1 MQKILIVEDERPIS
15 DLIELSLNSAGY
27 CCEQVFDGEEAA
39 DKLIERNYDLIL
51 LDIMLP
57 KVDGFELMEFI
68 RPMGIPVIFLTAKE
82 RVEDKVKGLKLGADD
97 YLTKPFEVMELLARV
112 ESVLRRYYRG
122 IERLEYRD
130 IIVDLLAH
138 TVKKKEQ
145 EVILTEKE
153 FELLVLL
160 IRNKNLALFREQ
172 IYEKVWGGEYTGD
185 SRTIDLHIQRLRKKL
200 DLKENIISLFKIGYR
215 LEE

>member
-1 MQKILIVEDERPIS
+1 MEKILIVEDERPIS
-15 DLIELSLNSAGY
+15 DLIQLSLNSAGY

-39 DKLIERNYDLIL
+39 DKLLERNYDLIL

-112 ESVLRRYYRG
+112 ESVLRRYHRG

-138 TVKKKEQ
+138 TVCEDVS
-145 EVILTEKE
+145 EC
-153 FELLVLL
+153 
-160 IRNKNLALFREQ
+160 
-172 IYEKVWGGEYTGD
+172 
-185 SRTIDLHIQRLRKKL
+185 H
-200 DLKENIISLFKIGYR
+200 
-215 LEE
+215 

>member
-15 DLIELSLNSAGY
+15 DLIKLSLNTAGY
-27 CCEQVFDGEEAA
+27 CCEQVFDGEAAA

-68 RPMGIPVIFLTAKE
+68 RPMGIPVIFLTAKD
-82 RVEDKVKGLKLGADD
+82 RVEDKVKGLKSGADD
-97 YLTKPFEVMELLARV
+97 YLTKPFEVVELLARV
-112 ESVLRRYYRG
+112 ESVLRRYHRG